1 MSDLIIRQAEEKDI
15 HQIAEIDK
23 LCFSTP
29 WSEDSFTQEITS
41 NDIALYIVAVIDD
54 LIVGYAGLWL
64 IVDEGHITNVAVHP
78 DFRRRKIAKALV
90 QVLIDVSEK
99 KGAVRHTLE
108 VRTLNDAAIRLYEA
122 FGFQEVGI
130 RKGYYEDDNED
141 AIIMWRE

>member
-122 FGFQEVGI
+122 FGFQEVSI

>member
-54 LIVGYAGLWL
+54 FIVGYAGLWL

-122 FGFQEVGI
+122 FGFQEVSI

>member
-15 HQIAEIDK
+15 HQIAEMDK

>member
-54 LIVGYAGLWL
+54 FIVGYAGLWL
-64 IVDEGHITNVAVHP
+64 VVDEGHITNVAVHP

-122 FGFQEVGI
+122 FGFQEVSI